1 MDKSGTAPAPLP
13 AAAQPAAQPPA
24 PKQPAAVRDERV
36 RAQTPAQRLLSR
48 PSLGA
53 VAGAL
58 AVFLFFTFYTDKFST
73 AGGFST
79 WLDPAST
86 LGIVAVAVALL
97 MIGGEFDLSAGIMTG
112 STGLCMGLL
121 AVHAHWNIWLAMFG
135 ALVFAVVVGL
145 VNGLLV
151 VRTGL
156 PSFIVTLATF
166 FILQGLNQ
174 GVAQAITSTVRVD
187 GIDSASGYSQAQAVL
202 GSTLSIGSLQL
213 QASVLWWVAVAL
225 VGSWILL
232 RTRAGNWIFSVGGS
246 PTAARSVGVPV
257 ARTKIGLF
265 VGTAVMAWLVGM
277 MTALRYTSVTSG
289 QGVGLELQYII
300 AAVVGGCL
308 LTGGYGSVVGAAV
321 GALIFGMAQIGI
333 PFAGWS
339 SNWFYLFLGGMLLL
353 AVVVNNIIRRRYQEG
368 KA

>member
-1 MDKSGTAPAPLP
+1 VLN
-13 AAAQPAAQPPA
+13 QPP
-24 PKQPAAVRDERV
+24 VGVVSDERV
-36 RAQTPAQRLLSR
+36 RTTSFAHRLLSN

-58 AVFLFFTFYTDKFST
+58 FVYLFFTLYTDKFST
-73 AGGFST
+73 PAGVST

-86 LGIVAVAVALL
+86 LGIVAIAVALL
-97 MIGGEFDLSAGIMTG
+97 MIGGEFDLSAGVMTG
-112 STGLCMGLL
+112 SSGLCMGLL
-121 AVHAHWNIWLAMFG
+121 AVHAHWNIWLAMLG

-156 PSFIVTLATF
+156 PSFIVTLASF

-174 GVAQAITSTVRVD
+174 GVAQAVTSSVRVD
-187 GIDSASGYSQAQAVL
+187 AIDAASGYASAHAVL
-202 GSTLSIGSLQL
+202 GSTVSFGGLTLQV
-213 QASVLWWVAVAL
+213 AVLWWAAL
-225 VGSWILL
+225 ALLGSWVLL
-232 RTRAGNWIFSVGGS
+232 RTRAGNWIFSAGGNAV
-246 PTAARSVGVPV
+246 AARSVGVPV

-265 VGTAVMAWLVGM
+265 IGTSSAAWLVGM

-289 QGVGLELQYII
+289 QGIGLELQYII

-321 GALIFGMAQIGI
+321 GALIFGMASIGI
-333 PFAGWS
+333 PFAGWN
-339 SNWFYLFLGGMLLL
+339 SNWFFLFLGSMLLL
-353 AVVVNNIIRRRYQEG
+353 AVLVNNIIRRRYREG
-368 KA
+368 RA